1 MQKCRIVPRNCEKF
15 TSDFLYEHKS
25 DNFFYCISLSSSNQ
39 VQHLTPQLINAGT
52 IKMSYPENKAAEE
65 NFENLSRHFAGG
77 ITTIRDLCDESIDVK
92 TFMLQTQH
100 HIKMSIQK
108 CEESVKQGQST
119 QVLVDNSALAARSGH

>member
-1 MQKCRIVPRNCEKF
+1 
-15 TSDFLYEHKS
+15 
-25 DNFFYCISLSSSNQ
+25 
-39 VQHLTPQLINAGT
+39 
-52 IKMSYPENKAAEE
+52 MSYPENKAAEE
-65 NFENLSRHFAGG
+65 NFENLSRHFANYTSP

-119 QVLVDNSALAARSGH
+119 QVLVDNSALAARSTH